1 MTAEV
6 VVADGSESTKSTE
19 SIVSTTSTHQTT
31 LKGLREALQRK
42 VVGQDGLI
50 EHLLIALLTDGH
62 VLLEGP
68 PGLAKTRTIHALSDL
83 LEGEFKRAQFTP
95 DLLPSDITGTEIFN
109 AQKGEFQFRPGPLFC
124 NMLLADEINRAP
136 AKVQS
141 ALLEAMGER
150 QVTVAGQTYPLPR
163 SFMVMATQNPL
174 EQEGTY
180 PLPEAQL
187 DRFMLHVR
195 VDYPQHEQEKLILR
209 LVRNEHTDVVK
220 PKDAAVDV
228 VLTEAALLEAQRE
241 VMGVFLADSL
251 EDYLVALV
259 MATRN
264 IGAYGEDLQ
273 DSLTFG
279 ASPRA
284 TIALDRAVRAKAWLQ
299 GRDFVTPDD
308 IQEILPSVLRHRI
321 GLSYIAEANGLD
333 KDQLIAKLIA
343 RVAVP

>member
-6 VVADGSESTKSTE
+6 VLSKSDNSAEENVSVASEHQ
-19 SIVSTTSTHQTT
+19 VS
-31 LKGLREALQRK
+31 LAELRKALQSK
-42 VVGQDGLI
+42 VVGQDSLI

-83 LEGEFKRAQFTP
+83 LEGDFKRAQFTP

-150 QVTVAGQTYPLPR
+150 QVTVAGTTYQLPR

-209 LVRNEHTDVVK
+209 LVRNEHTEETEK
-220 PKDAAVDV
+220 AESSAHV
-228 VLTEAALLEAQRE
+228 VLTENSLLEAQRE
-241 VMGVFLADSL
+241 VMNVFLADSL

-333 KDQLIAKLIA
+333 KDQLIAELIA

>member
-6 VVADGSESTKSTE
+6 VVADSSESTE
-19 SIVSTTSTHQTT
+19 SMISVTSEHQAT
-31 LKGLREALQRK
+31 LSELRTALQKK
-42 VVGQDGLI
+42 VVGQDSLI

-150 QVTVAGQTYPLPR
+150 QVTVAGTTYPLPR
-163 SFMVMATQNPL
+163 NFMVMATQNPL

-209 LVRNEHTDVVK
+209 LVRNEHTQDT
-220 PKDAAVDV
+220 PKAESSASI
-228 VLTEAALLEAQRE
+228 VLNKT
-241 VMGVFLADSL
+241 
-251 EDYLVALV
+251 
-259 MATRN
+259 T
-264 IGAYGEDLQ
+264 
-273 DSLTFG
+273 
-279 ASPRA
+279 
-284 TIALDRAVRAKAWLQ
+284 
-299 GRDFVTPDD
+299 
-308 IQEILPSVLRHRI
+308 
-321 GLSYIAEANGLD
+321 LSC
-333 KDQLIAKLIA
+333 KK
-343 RVAVP
+343 

>member
-1 MTAEV
+1 MTAGV
-6 VVADGSESTKSTE
+6 VVAKSSENTE
-19 SIVSTTSTHQTT
+19 SNASIAIARSAHQTT
-31 LKGLREALQRK
+31 LGRLREALQSK

-150 QVTVAGQTYPLPR
+150 QVTVAGTTYSLPR

-187 DRFMLHVR
+187 DRFMLHIR
-195 VDYPQHEQEKLILR
+195 VDYPQHAQEKLILK
-209 LVRNEHTDVVK
+209 LVRNENTEIADNKPAVK
-220 PKDAAVDV
+220 AV
-228 VLTEAALLEAQRE
+228 LLSEAALLEAQRE
-241 VMGVFLADSL
+241 VMSVYLADSL
-251 EDYLVALV
+251 EDYMVALV
-259 MATRN
+259 MATRDPA
-264 IGAYGEDLQ
+264 AYGDDLK
-273 DSLTFG
+273 DCLTFG

-308 IQEILPSVLRHRI
+308 IQEMLPSVLRHRI

-333 KDQLIAKLIA
+333 KDQLIATFIA